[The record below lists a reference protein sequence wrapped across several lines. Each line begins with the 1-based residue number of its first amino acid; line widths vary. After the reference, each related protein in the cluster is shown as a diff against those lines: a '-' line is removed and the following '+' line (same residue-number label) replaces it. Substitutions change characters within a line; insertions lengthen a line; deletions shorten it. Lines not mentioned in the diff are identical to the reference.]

1 MVHVAPLA
9 VEAQHGGR
17 DGVRLLDCPFLEE
30 GLKARNAQVAQ
41 EGAAGGGDDGEMGVV
56 ALVGGEEGGGDGVV
70 GRDGEG
76 GGWVEVFYCC
86 LKPKKSVELISGLK
100 YGNI

>member
-1 MVHVAPLA
+1 
-9 VEAQHGGR
+9 
-17 DGVRLLDCPFLEE
+17 
-30 GLKARNAQVAQ
+30 
-41 EGAAGGGDDGEMGVV
+41 MGVV